1 VVFSVFV
8 PATTTL
14 PVTLPVVARQA
25 TVNTAWTAQLG
36 AAVTDVRITAFAI
49 QVN

>member
-1 VVFSVFV
+1 VVFSWMAEAGKSDVV
-8 PATTTL
+8 P
-14 PVTLPVVARQA
+14 LPVVAKQA

-36 AAVTDVRITAFAI
+36 TAVTDVRITAFAI